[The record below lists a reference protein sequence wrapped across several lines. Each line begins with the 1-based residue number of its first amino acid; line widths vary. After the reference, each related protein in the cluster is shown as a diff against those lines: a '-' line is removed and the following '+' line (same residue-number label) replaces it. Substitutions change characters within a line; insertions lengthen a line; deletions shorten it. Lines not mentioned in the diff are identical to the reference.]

1 MQYARCVFV
10 YTKTPLQQPSCCA
23 DTRLARIHQ
32 IKNRSTYMK
41 DIRNKIIILRLTEE
55 EKEQAVK
62 AAKEVGLTLSS
73 YVRKMILGNK
83 IVSKTDVQTLFEL
96 NKIGVNLNQL
106 VRHINML
113 PVEENIVSSLD
124 DINTFI
130 GELKNITSRLV

>member
-1 MQYARCVFV
+1 
-10 YTKTPLQQPSCCA
+10 
-23 DTRLARIHQ
+23 
-32 IKNRSTYMK
+32 MK

-130 GELKNITSRLV
+130 GELKNITSRFV

>member
-1 MQYARCVFV
+1 
-10 YTKTPLQQPSCCA
+10 
-23 DTRLARIHQ
+23 
-32 IKNRSTYMK
+32 MK
-41 DIRNKIIILRLTEE
+41 ETRNKIIILRLTEE

-83 IVSKTDVQTLFEL
+83 IVSKTDVKTLFEL

-124 DINTFI
+124 EINTFI

>member
-1 MQYARCVFV
+1 
-10 YTKTPLQQPSCCA
+10 
-23 DTRLARIHQ
+23 
-32 IKNRSTYMK
+32 MK
-41 DIRNKIIILRLTEE
+41 DTRNKIIILRLTEE

-83 IVSKTDVQTLFEL
+83 IVPKTDVQTLFEL

-106 VRHINML
+106 VRNINML

-130 GELKNITSRLV
+130 GELKNITSRFV

>member
-1 MQYARCVFV
+1 MCFCIY
-10 YTKTPLQQPSCCA
+10 KTPLQQPSCCA

-41 DIRNKIIILRLTEE
+41 DTRNKIIILRLTEE

-83 IVSKTDVQTLFEL
+83 IVPKQMFKLFL
-96 NKIGVNLNQL
+96 NLIK
-106 VRHINML
+106 
-113 PVEENIVSSLD
+113 
-124 DINTFI
+124 
-130 GELKNITSRLV
+130 

>member
-1 MQYARCVFV
+1 
-10 YTKTPLQQPSCCA
+10 
-23 DTRLARIHQ
+23 
-32 IKNRSTYMK
+32 MK

-73 YVRKMILGNK
+73 YVRKMILRNK

-130 GELKNITSRLV
+130 RELKNITSRLV

>member
-1 MQYARCVFV
+1 
-10 YTKTPLQQPSCCA
+10 
-23 DTRLARIHQ
+23 
-32 IKNRSTYMK
+32 MK

-106 VRHINML
+106 VRYINML

-130 GELKNITSRLV
+130 RELKNITSRLV

>member
-1 MQYARCVFV
+1 
-10 YTKTPLQQPSCCA
+10 
-23 DTRLARIHQ
+23 
-32 IKNRSTYMK
+32 MK
-41 DIRNKIIILRLTEE
+41 DTRNKIIILRLTEE

-83 IVSKTDVQTLFEL
+83 IVPETDVQTLFEL

-130 GELKNITSRLV
+130 GELKNITSRFV